1 MANNVKAASETK
13 KSVRF
18 FCITLAILLVSSLFI
33 WGFQT
38 SWGDIAITRL
48 TLTGDDG
55 STISTLAYVPS
66 NATNE
71 TPAPGVVILHGRS
84 NQGHS
89 NDTWSMELARR
100 GYVVFSPDLS
110 GGGES
115 DVTDRARQAM
125 AVTEYLN
132 IQPYVLKDQI
142 NLVGY
147 SFGTQT
153 CLDVYNAMPE
163 AVNSI
168 TEVFGPY
175 RLKNAGG
182 IDDIH
187 TNIGL
192 LKASADQYDYWFI
205 GGHEE
210 CAEVVTDLIHLDE
223 PIEVGKKYDWHGYT
237 FRYLVCDNT
246 LHQTGNISGST
257 LTNLLDYVTSVSD
270 APISRELGDQVWVP
284 HQLASGVA
292 CISMLFVLASFLNLL
307 MQLNFFSSASNPV
320 PVKEPR
326 KGAKAWALDI
336 LFSLVIPAIIFIPV
350 SLFGMRYS
358 AAKYPIS
365 KLLKSTNLNGIMLW
379 LLVVALIGVVRMV
392 LAHNRRKKDGIP
404 TTMGTFA
411 LGADGETR
419 IDWSKPAKALLL
431 GVITAC
437 FVGVILWTAEGFL
450 GINYQVW
457 NLSTYLRFSP
467 DRILAAIPYM
477 LIIFTVMFI
486 GNMNQRVLP
495 TTGDERKDMR
505 IAVTVNTVLTASA
518 LFALLVIQYGGNM
531 LLGTGQTVLPQFDV
545 YNNGGVPSAG
555 ALDFAFGYC
564 YMMGGTTGVVTYMY
578 RKHGNIWVGTIPCAI
593 FCGLVTVA
601 GFTLVH

>member
-1 MANNVKAASETK
+1 MKSNK
-13 KSVRF
+13 KSAVRF
-18 FCITLAILLVSSLFI
+18 FCLTLAVLLVSTILV
-33 WGFQT
+33 WGLQ
-38 SWGDIAITRL
+38 SDWGTIKIKRL

-55 STISTLAYVPS
+55 SAVSTMAYIPE

-71 TPAPGVVILHGRS
+71 TPAPAVLIFHGRS

-125 AVTEYLN
+125 AVTAYAN
-132 IQPYVLKDQI
+132 SQPYVLQDQI
-142 NLVGY
+142 NLAGY

-153 CLDVYNAMPE
+153 CLDVYGAMPDII
-163 AVNSI
+163 NSI

-182 IDDIH
+182 IDNID

-205 GGHEE
+205 GGPDE
-210 CAEVVTDLIHLDE
+210 CLEVVTDLIHLSE
-223 PIEVGKKYDWHGYT
+223 PVVPDRDYDWNGHL
-237 FRYLVCDNT
+237 FRYMICENT

-257 LTNLLDYVTSVSD
+257 LNNLLSYITTVSE
-270 APISRELGDQVWVP
+270 APISRDLSDQVWVP

-292 CISMLFVLASFLNLL
+292 CVAMMFLLAATLNLL
-307 MQLNFFSSASNPV
+307 MQLEFFSSASNPV
-320 PVKEPR
+320 PVKKPR
-326 KGAKAWALDI
+326 KGAKAWVMDI
-336 LFSLVIPAIIFIPV
+336 LFSLVIPAVIFIPV
-350 SLFGMRYS
+350 SLLGMRYS

-365 KLLKSTNLNGIMLW
+365 KVLTSTNLNGVMLW
-379 LLVVALIGVVRMV
+379 LLVVAAIGIVRMV
-392 LAHNRRKKDGIP
+392 LAAQKQQGNI
-404 TTMGTFA
+404 TMGTYA
-411 LGADGETR
+411 LGADGER
-419 IDWSKPAKALLL
+419 QINWSRPAKGLVL
-431 GVITAC
+431 GLVTC
-437 FVGVILWTAEGFL
+437 GFVGIWLWAVEGFF

-467 DRILAAIPYM
+467 SRIIAAIPYI
-477 LIIFTVMFI
+477 LIIFTVMFL

-495 TTGDERKDMR
+495 TTGNERKDIW
-505 IAVTVNTVLTASA
+505 IAVAVNTVLTASA
-518 LFALLVIQYGGNM
+518 LFVLLVIQYGGNM
-531 LLGTGQTVLPQFDV
+531 LLGTGQTVLSQFDV

-564 YMMGGTTGVVTYMY
+564 YMMGGTTGVVTYIY
-578 RKHGNIWVGTIPCAI
+578 RKYGNIWLGVIPCAL
-593 FCGLVTVA
+593 FAGLVTVS
-601 GFTLVH
+601 GFTLVR